1 MNELNAQKRLENAE
15 AHLNGAY
22 FQEALAGYQTLI
34 NETGYAGIAWFR
46 MAEIFNEL
54 GEFENSLKAHHQSFA
69 VEPALA
75 SKILP
80 KGFKHHSYV
89 YRNKSQIEVSK
100 CPLCSGKLENYSCYN
115 LILTQN
121 FNENFDPIRVWK
133 QCVECSHLCAS
144 AYPLNLN
151 ELLRESAGL
160 QTPALEKLPLF
171 GKIINSLKALGP
183 YLSLLDIGCG
193 AGEMSSV
200 ARELELNVTAL
211 DLNSRCV
218 KEVENKLGIP
228 GICADLLNVEIEQK
242 FDIVLLGG
250 VLEYLSNPLKAIE
263 KASSLARSGGVL
275 WISTP
280 NYQSAQSQLMGVKNP
295 MWRVCE
301 QLQCFSLNSLEPAF
315 LRFELELLDYNLST
329 LNPGSMELT
338 LRRL

>member
-15 AHLNGAY
+15 AHLNSAY
-22 FQEALAGYQTLI
+22 FQEALVGYQTLI
-34 NETGYAGIAWFR
+34 NEPGYAGIAWFR

-54 GEFENSLKAHHQSFA
+54 GELENSLKAHHQSFA

-100 CPLCSGKLENYSCYN
+100 CPLCAGELENHSCYN

-144 AYPLNLN
+144 AYPSNLS
-151 ELLRESAGL
+151 ELLRKPVGL
-160 QTPALEKLPLF
+160 QTPALEKLPVF
-171 GKIINSLKALGP
+171 GKILSSLKALGP
-183 YLSLLDIGCG
+183 YSSLLDIGCG
-193 AGEMSSV
+193 AGEMSAV

-211 DLNSRCV
+211 DVNPGYV
-218 KEVENKLGIP
+218 KEVENKLGIE
-228 GICADLLNVEIEQK
+228 GIYTDLLNVEMKQK
-242 FDIVLLGG
+242 FDIVLLGR
-250 VLEYLSNPLKAIE
+250 VLEYSAEPLKAME
-263 KASSLARSGGVL
+263 KANSMVRSGGIL

-280 NYQSAQSQLMGVKNP
+280 NYKSAQSQLMGVKNP

-301 QLQCFSLNSLEPAF
+301 QLQCFSYNSLEAR
-315 LRFELELLDYNLST
+315 LKNLQLEVLNYDLSS
-329 LNPGSMELT
+329 LYPGAMELT